1 MSIYDIRASKLNDVY
16 DLSGEKIN
24 AAFDVGGGKIFT
36 GLAPISL
43 DQVSEIFREET
54 AAAMAYLNEMPDS
67 YANYV
72 VVTDTHY
79 AANFGHSATIV
90 NYLYGSGKV
99 DKLVHLGDLINDTN
113 VGSENWQYLVDA
125 GLLYYGGNWLFAQG
139 NHDAHLTPLA
149 DAMAYFEPPNV
160 HYTINA
166 MHNVYYYDSKK
177 HGIRFLVLHHYMFAN
192 AEIRSEV
199 ENWIKYRPAG
209 YKWAILQ
216 HSPFN
221 NGTWEESVCVGG
233 SAQEWLFGMIEE
245 NDDFIGNFSGHLHL
259 DSLDEI
265 SSGTKTFHQMT
276 FDTDGSGGRGDDA
289 NGQVVTIVSI
299 NPYAEHVKFYRIGRS
314 EDLLVK
320 QWEYK
325 GFA

>member
-1 MSIYDIRASKLNDVY
+1 MSIYDIHGSELDAAY

-36 GLAPISL
+36 GLAPVTL

-54 AAAMAYLNEMPDS
+54 AAAMEYLNSLPDS

-72 VVTDTHY
+72 VITDTHY
-79 AANFGHSATIV
+79 SANFGHSATIV

-139 NHDAHLTPLA
+139 NHDAHLVPLA
-149 DAMAYFEPPNV
+149 DAMAYFEPKDV
-160 HYTINA
+160 HYTINTMRNA
-166 MHNVYYYDSKK
+166 YYYDNKK

-192 AEIRSEV
+192 SAIRSEA
-199 ENWIKYRPAG
+199 ENWIKYRPSG

-221 NGTWEESVCVGG
+221 NGTWGEDVCVGG

-245 NDDFIGNFSGHLHL
+245 NTGFIGNFSGHLHL

-265 SSGTKTFHQMT
+265 NSGTKTFHQMT
-276 FDTDGSGGRGDDA
+276 FDTDGSGGRADDA

-314 EDLLVK
+314 EDFGVK